1 MRKRIRMKKNQY
13 ITQNKNRNENKSENK
28 NADKNEN
35 KNENKN
41 KNKNKN
47 KSWDKDR
54 IYCAYVSVNIIAKP
68 PLNGDVK
75 VVQHSK

>member
-1 MRKRIRMKKNQY
+1 MTMRKRIRMKKNQY

-28 NADKNEN
+28 NADKNE
-35 KNENKN
+35 N